1 MGIRACTLPNV
12 TTRLD
17 GYIRVSR
24 VRGREG
30 DSFISPSV
38 QREQISG
45 WARLR
50 GVEIA
55 EWHTDLDETGGKLE
69 RPGLDDALRRIESG
83 ETGGIAVA
91 RLDRLSRAGVA
102 DALRLVEEIHDRGAK
117 LAVIDLGVDPTTTFG
132 EFAMTVMLA
141 LARMER
147 RRVQET
153 WRTARERAV
162 ARGMHISSQAPTGYL
177 RGEDGVL
184 RPHPEYAPIIR
195 RLFEGRAAGK
205 SWTVL
210 ARELEEHRVEGPYG
224 PLEWMSRAPTKIVS
238 NRVYLGEARSGDIV
252 NPNAHEALV
261 DRATWE
267 AAQGTGL
274 APSRTGTPALLSGI
288 LRCSGCR
295 HLLKADKM
303 TDGRGERLR
312 TYRCRI
318 HHGGGRC
325 NDRSSVLGRVI
336 EPWVEREF
344 MTRVE
349 RLSAVAVEDSTALE
363 EATAAL
369 AQAEAE
375 LVAYRDEPR
384 IVSIIGQESFLEGL
398 QVRMR
403 TVDDALSALSMARAA
418 ALPSGLPAQELRD
431 LWPSMEVEDKRLAL
445 RSVVD
450 AVMLRSGRN
459 IPIERRALILWRG
472 EAPDDFPRRGLK
484 RVPILPFDWPDLPA
498 DTGMPSSEY

>member
-1 MGIRACTLPNV
+1 MGISGCTLPLV

-38 QREQISG
+38 QRDQIAG

-55 EWHTDLDETGGKLE
+55 DWHTDLDETGGKLD
-69 RPGLDDALRRIESG
+69 RPGLDEALRRIEVG
-83 ETGGIAVA
+83 QTGGIAVA

-117 LAVIDLGVDPTTTFG
+117 LAVIDLGVDPTTAFG

-153 WRTARERAV
+153 WRTARELAV
-162 ARGMHISSQAPTGYL
+162 ARGVHISSAAPTGYI
-177 RGEDGVL
+177 RGNDGVL
-184 RPHPEYAPIIR
+184 QPHPEYAPIIR
-195 RLFEGRAAGK
+195 RLFEGRATGK
-205 SWTVL
+205 SWTML
-210 ARELEEHRVEGPYG
+210 ARELEDHRVEGPYG
-224 PLEWMSRAPTKIVS
+224 PLEWMTRAPAHIIA

-252 NPNAHEALV
+252 NTNAHEPLV

-267 AAQGTGL
+267 AAQGSGL
-274 APSRTGTPALLSGI
+274 TASRTGQPALLAGL
-288 LRCSGCR
+288 LRCAGCR
-295 HLLKADKM
+295 HPLKADKM
-303 TDGRGERLR
+303 TDSKGERLR

-318 HHGGGRC
+318 HHAGGRC
-325 NDRSSVLGRVI
+325 NDRSSALGRVV
-336 EPWVEREF
+336 EPWVEQQFFARIEQ
-344 MTRVE
+344 
-349 RLSAVAVEDSTALE
+349 LSADAVEDDGALDD
-363 EATAAL
+363 AMAAL
-369 AQAEAE
+369 SRAEAE
-375 LVAYRDEPR
+375 LAAYRDETR

-398 QVRMR
+398 SARMR
-403 TVDDALSALSMARAA
+403 VVDDALSALALARAS
-418 ALPSGLPAQELRD
+418 ALPSGLPAQDLRE
-431 LWPSMEVEDKRLAL
+431 LWPSMDAEEKRLAL
-445 RSVVD
+445 RAVID

-459 IPIERRALILWRG
+459 VPIERRALVLWRG
-472 EAPDDFPRRGLK
+472 EAPDDFPRRGRK
-484 RVPILPFDWPDLPA
+484 RVPIIPFNWPDLPP
-498 DTGMPSSEY
+498 DPGVPSGEY